1 MPKWQ
6 INITRDTS
14 QDAEVVIEA
23 ETAEEAKQIFLHDM
37 DRDLIQWREG
47 DWLGDTDIVEVL
59 PARDDSELTSL
70 DAGRLKPTPDDGEIR
85 NEFADIASEIHRIL
99 DDNEAGK
106 SRVVLDQKTSPD
118 CTVLPIVWALWPAC
132 SPQQPNR
139 MTNWSPGPRPHYAAV

>member
-59 PARDDSELTSL
+59 PARDDAELTAL
-70 DAGRLKPTPDDGEIR
+70 DAGRQKPNLDDGEIR
-85 NEFADIASEIHRIL
+85 MEFANIAGQIHRIL
-99 DDNEAGK
+99 AANDAGK
-106 SRVVLDQKTSPD
+106 SRVVLDPKDVARLHGIAKRLAQ
-118 CTVLPIVWALWPAC
+118 WPAC
-132 SPQQPNR
+132 SPPITQ
-139 MTNWSPGPRPHYAAV
+139 

>member
-59 PARDDSELTSL
+59 PTRDDAELTPL
-70 DAGRLKPTPDDGEIR
+70 DAGRLKPTPDDGKIR
-85 NEFADIASEIHRIL
+85 NEFADIAGKIHRIL
-99 DDNEAGK
+99 EDNKAGK
-106 SRVVLDQKTSPD
+106 SRVVLDPEDVVRLHGIADRLGTM
-118 CTVLPIVWALWPAC
+118 AAC
-132 SPQQPNR
+132 SSQ
-139 MTNWSPGPRPHYAAV
+139 

>member
-6 INITRDTS
+6 VSLTRDTS

-59 PARDDSELTSL
+59 PARDDAELTPL
-70 DAGRLKPTPDDGEIR
+70 DAGQQKPRLDDGDIR
-85 NEFADIASEIHRIL
+85 MEFADIAGQINPHSRSE
-99 DDNEAGK
+99 
-106 SRVVLDQKTSPD
+106 
-118 CTVLPIVWALWPAC
+118 
-132 SPQQPNR
+132 
-139 MTNWSPGPRPHYAAV
+139 